1 MYVYLLY
8 PARSSYISSE
18 QGCAVTWCNISLSIS
33 LDGEYVIAQESRQRW
48 NKLEPSVMLKGPLY
62 AWVQY
67 LGRIAD
73 IHSSSIKMSVFR
85 FCVTCT
91 V

>member
-33 LDGEYVIAQESRQRW
+33 LDGEYVIAQQSRQRW
-48 NKLEPSVMLKGPLY
+48 NKLGPSVMLKGPS
-62 AWVQY
+62 VR
-67 LGRIAD
+67 LGP
-73 IHSSSIKMSVFR
+73 VFETDCR
-85 FCVTCT
+85 YSQLFN
-91 V
+91 